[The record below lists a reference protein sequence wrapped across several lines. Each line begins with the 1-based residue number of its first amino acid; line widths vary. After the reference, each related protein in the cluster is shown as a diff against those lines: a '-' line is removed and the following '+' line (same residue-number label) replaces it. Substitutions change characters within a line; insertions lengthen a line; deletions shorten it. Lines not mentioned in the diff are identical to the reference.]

1 MLRGPQLAVSVALLL
16 GSGLS
21 FAQAKSAVPAH
32 DPWSPQH
39 IDSLPAEIRNAIA
52 PFARA
57 CGGRLAAEHSFA
69 TYFQRGAAKLTRPAS
84 VGARHGIVRILVVV
98 HGEHG
103 NEDIEMCRV
112 LDAAA
117 SGICSGFSDWLTDG
131 RLHFVGIGLRL
142 DVVEIKIQ

>member
-69 TYFQRGAAKLTRPAS
+69 TYFQRGAAKSLPFTLSTSVAQIELRFVRPQAACIRS
-84 VGARHGIVRILVVV
+84 TSRPVG
-98 HGEHG
+98 
-103 NEDIEMCRV
+103 DIDC
-112 LDAAA
+112 
-117 SGICSGFSDWLTDG
+117 
-131 RLHFVGIGLRL
+131 
-142 DVVEIKIQ
+142 